1 MIELRPAFETE
12 SPYLSDLASR
22 SKSHWPY
29 DEDYLSQV
37 RGMTHITAEYIRG
50 WPVVV
55 ASEGDEILGFA
66 AVRELKGENMLDQ
79 LWIEPKFIGKGFGR
93 LLFFEAVKK
102 AKALGWTKFT
112 IASDPYAEA
121 FYIKMGA
128 IRTGE
133 RESKI
138 KKGFFLP
145 LLEYKIL

>member
-1 MIELRPAFETE
+1 MIELRPALETE

-37 RGMTHITAEYIRG
+37 RSMTHITAEYIRG

-66 AVRELKGENMLDQ
+66 AVRESKGENMLDQ

-93 LLFFEAVKK
+93 LLFLEGRPKSK
-102 AKALGWTKFT
+102 
-112 IASDPYAEA
+112 
-121 FYIKMGA
+121 GA
-128 IRTGE
+128 GLDEVYDCVRPIRG
-133 RESKI
+133 S
-138 KKGFFLP
+138 FLHQNGCR
-145 LLEYKIL
+145 KNR

>member
-1 MIELRPAFETE
+1 
-12 SPYLSDLASR
+12 
-22 SKSHWPY
+22 
-29 DEDYLSQV
+29 
-37 RGMTHITAEYIRG
+37 MTHITAEYIRC

-66 AVRELKGENMLDQ
+66 AIRELKGENMLDQ

-93 LLFFEAVKK
+93 LLFLEAVQK

-128 IRTGE
+128 VRIGE
-133 RESKI
+133 RESWI

-145 LLEYKIL
+145 LLEHKIP